1 MPRSIDGLCK
11 HSAATTAD
19 RVSCCAGGGPGPHK
33 RYANRARVWWT
44 GGKRVWRTGG
54 KTAALLLPSLSR
66 FRDWNEMDFAVHRG
80 QARVG
85 PRYAEAVTARLA
97 HAVPASS
104 VAFSRD

>member
-1 MPRSIDGLCK
+1 VVDLTRYSPRICFTS
-11 HSAATTAD
+11 S
-19 RVSCCAGGGPGPHK
+19 SES
-33 RYANRARVWWT
+33 
-44 GGKRVWRTGG
+44 GG

-66 FRDWNEMDFAVHRG
+66 FRDWNEMDSAMHWG
-80 QARVG
+80 QARVR

>member
-1 MPRSIDGLCK
+1 MKARTQAMPRSIDGLCK

-44 GGKRVWRTGG
+44 GGK
-54 KTAALLLPSLSR
+54 TAALLLPSLSR
-66 FRDWNEMDFAVHRG
+66 FRDWNEMDFAMHWG
-80 QARVG
+80 QARVR